1 MQSLSQK
8 DRIEIINQ
16 YTNKNPMPN
25 PFPLIEQCS
34 SIGYVAKPYG
44 GNGTVLIALK
54 ALESKEFAKR
64 NYVLLDIQQ
73 KLVPFFIE
81 ECVLK
86 NNNVYVKFCDIHS
99 VEDAGKIAGL
109 RIYIEQSNAD
119 ENDNAHALVSYSL
132 FNAPNT
138 FAGTITDVL
147 EYPMQLLLEVET
159 PHNTQILIPL
169 VDEFIV
175 EIDEE
180 KRSITMNIPE
190 GLLELNE

>member
-1 MQSLSQK
+1 M
-8 DRIEIINQ
+8 
-16 YTNKNPMPN
+16 
-25 PFPLIEQCS
+25 FPLIEQYTS
-34 SIGYVAKPYG
+34 VGYISKPYG
-44 GNGTVLIALK
+44 GNGTVLIELK

-81 ECVLK
+81 ECVCK

-99 VEDAGKIAGL
+99 VDDAEKIAGL
-109 RIYIEQSNAD
+109 RIYIEQTAD
-119 ENDNAHALVSYSL
+119 EVDDEDSHALVSYSL
-132 FNAPNT
+132 FNAPHT
-138 FAGTITDVL
+138 LVGTITDVL

-159 PHNTQILIPL
+159 PQNTQVLIPL

-180 KRSITMNIPE
+180 KRSIIMNIPE
-190 GLLELNE
+190 GLVDLNV